1 MSGWREVTLGEV
13 ADLLVG
19 FAFKSARFT
28 DDDSDPRLLRGVNIG
43 QGSLDWSRSAY
54 WPQDDRA
61 VYERYELADGDV
73 VLAMDRPWIEAGLKR
88 ARIRESDLPA
98 LLVQRVTR
106 LRGTESVQTSYLHH
120 VLASRAFTD
129 YIKPIV
135 TGVTV
140 PHISPDQIK
149 SFGFQLPPI
158 SQQDAICGVLDAIDD
173 LIENNRRRIAL
184 LERLAQAIYREWFVH
199 FRYPGHENDELVDS
213 PLGPIPAGW
222 QVRSFLD
229 LGTYLNGFAF
239 KPAHWHD
246 AGLPIVKIKE
256 LKQGVTS
263 STPRYHGDDI
273 DARYLVERGDL
284 LFSWSAYLDAYLW
297 AWEPALL
304 NQHACPPKSCFSLLD
319 SLLRCFKGVAD
330 AVESDLLFA
339 AVLRGRRK
347 GVPRAEESGLN
358 LGELPRSLGKLSI
371 ALLSGLHCRVRF

>member
-1 MSGWREVTLGEV
+1 
-13 ADLLVG
+13 
-19 FAFKSARFT
+19 
-28 DDDSDPRLLRGVNIG
+28 
-43 QGSLDWSRSAY
+43 
-54 WPQDDRA
+54 
-61 VYERYELADGDV
+61 
-73 VLAMDRPWIEAGLKR
+73 MDRPWIEAGLKR

-222 QVRSFLD
+222 AACRTSQLIESGTLEIGDGYRAKNSEFSEAGVPFVRV
-229 LGTYLNGFAF
+229 GN
-239 KPAHWHD
+239 
-246 AGLPIVKIKE
+246 V
-256 LKQGVTS
+256 QG
-263 STPRYHGDDI
+263 G
-273 DARYLVERGDL
+273 
-284 LFSWSAYLDAYLW
+284 
-297 AWEPALL
+297 
-304 NQHACPPKSCFSLLD
+304 SLQLE
-319 SLLRCFKGVAD
+319 G
-330 AVESDLLFA
+330 SDLLPADYVSRVAGKASQSGDCLISMKGTVGRVAFVGEA
-339 AVLRGRRK
+339 TPTVIYSPQISYWRSLDSSAVSPIYLRRWIQSDHFRVQCAQVKGATDMADYVNLKDQRRM
-347 GVPRAEESGLN
+347 EL
-358 LGELPRSLGKLSI
+358 LLPREGVQRDFDTTVGPMHDLADLLGFQASALSDLRDRLLPKLVTGAIDVSHFDLD
-371 ALLSGLHCRVRF
+371 ALLDGKASADYLSEGDN